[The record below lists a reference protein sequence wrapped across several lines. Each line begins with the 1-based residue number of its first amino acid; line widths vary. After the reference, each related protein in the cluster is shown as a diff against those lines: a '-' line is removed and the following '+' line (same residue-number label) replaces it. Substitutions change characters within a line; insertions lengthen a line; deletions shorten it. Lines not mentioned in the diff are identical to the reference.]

1 MGRTSFFLFSFM
13 FYLRGGAGFCNAVRR
28 TLASDVTML
37 APYEVRVLENTS
49 CQNDEYIAHRIGLVP
64 FAERPVTKG
73 ESKDIAASDEPMP
86 SIPSS
91 DDPMTFTS
99 SDDRMPSIPS
109 SDDPMT
115 FTSSDDRMPSISS
128 PIPSSIPPSFK
139 LILHSKGPCTVVAS
153 DFVDARTLSA
163 SNAVDSFSFSP
174 TTTLQPVFPEMEIMQ
189 LLEGQEIDYRSV

>member
-1 MGRTSFFLFSFM
+1 MGRTSFFLSSFM

-99 SDDRMPSIPS
+99 SDDPMPSIS
-109 SDDPMT
+109 FSDDPMT
-115 FTSSDDRMPSISS
+115 FTSSDDCMPSI
-128 PIPSSIPPSFK
+128 PPSIPPSFK

-163 SNAVDSFSFSP
+163 SNSFFSFP
-174 TTTLQPVFPEMEIMQ
+174 LTTTLQPVFPEMEIMQ
-189 LLEGQEIDYRSV
+189 LLEGQEINYRSV

>member
-1 MGRTSFFLFSFM
+1 
-13 FYLRGGAGFCNAVRR
+13 
-28 TLASDVTML
+28 
-37 APYEVRVLENTS
+37 
-49 CQNDEYIAHRIGLVP
+49 
-64 FAERPVTKG
+64 
-73 ESKDIAASDEPMP
+73 MP

-91 DDPMTFTS
+91 DDPMTFTSSDEPMPSIPS

>member
-1 MGRTSFFLFSFM
+1 M

-73 ESKDIAASDEPMP
+73 ESKDIAASDDPMP

-99 SDDRMPSIPS
+99 SDDPMPSIP
-109 SDDPMT
+109 P
-115 FTSSDDRMPSISS
+115 
-128 PIPSSIPPSFK
+128 SIPPSFK

-163 SNAVDSFSFSP
+163 SNSVDSFSFPP